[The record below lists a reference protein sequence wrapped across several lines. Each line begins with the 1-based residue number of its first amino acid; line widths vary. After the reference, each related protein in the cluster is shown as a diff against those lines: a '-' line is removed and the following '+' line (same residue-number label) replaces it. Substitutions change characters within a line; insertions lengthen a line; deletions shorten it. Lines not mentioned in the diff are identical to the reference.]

1 VVYTPGMVACPPRRP
16 HPRFSRR
23 GHRHRFG
30 ALTLILL
37 LTNALLLVAPAAAQT
52 TPDSAQAVADSA
64 QAKAE
69 ATPSRW
75 FDPSKIDILIPTL
88 LFAALVLGFI
98 ASARRGAPLFIR
110 RIPGLDAIDEAIGR
124 ATEMGKPILY
134 SPGLDEMDQAAT
146 VASMSIL
153 GQIAERAAG
162 YNSRVTVPNRD
173 PIVLNVAQE
182 VVRAGYLRAGR
193 PDLYRDDDVYYV
205 TYSQF
210 GYAGAVAGTMVRE
223 RPAAIFY
230 MGHFYAESL
239 VMAETGQSTGAIQIA
254 GTDSDAQLPFFITA
268 CDYTLI
274 GEELYAASVYLA
286 REPLLLGSL
295 KAQDMAKLIIIV
307 YLIAGVAAGFLG
319 FSLDFWSGPGAAGG

>member
-1 VVYTPGMVACPPRRP
+1 MVACPPRWP

-23 GHRHRFG
+23 GCRLRFA

-37 LTNALLLVAPAAAQT
+37 LTHTLLLVAPAI
-52 TPDSAQAVADSA
+52 AQAPADSA
-64 QAKAE
+64 QAAADSTTQAE
-69 ATPSRW
+69 ATPPRW

-98 ASARRGAPLFIR
+98 ASARSGAALFIR

-173 PIVLNVAQE
+173 PIVLSVAQD

-319 FSLDFWSGPGAAGG
+319 VSLDFWSGTGAAGG

>member
-1 VVYTPGMVACPPRRP
+1 L
-16 HPRFSRR
+16 S
-23 GHRHRFG
+23 
-30 ALTLILL
+30 LL
-37 LTNALLLVAPAAAQT
+37 LLLAPIHLAPFAAAETATETVAGADDAPA
-52 TPDSAQAVADSA
+52 
-64 QAKAE
+64 
-69 ATPSRW
+69 RW
-75 FDPSKIDILIPTL
+75 FDPAKLDILIPTL
-88 LFAALVLGFI
+88 IFAALVLGFI
-98 ASARRGAPLFIR
+98 NSARRGAALFIR

-173 PIVLNVAQE
+173 PIVLSVAQE
-182 VVRAGYLRAGR
+182 VVRAGYMRAGR

-295 KAQDMAKLIIIV
+295 KAQDMAKLLIIV

-319 FSLDFWSGPGAAGG
+319 VSLDFWAGAGAAGG

>member
-1 VVYTPGMVACPPRRP
+1 MVYTPGMVACPPRWP
-16 HPRFSRR
+16 HPRFSPRGYRR
-23 GHRHRFG
+23 RCA

-37 LTNALLLVAPAAAQT
+37 LTHALLLVAPAAAQA
-52 TPDSAQAVADSA
+52 TPDSAQAVAGA
-64 QAKAE
+64 ATAE
-69 ATPSRW
+69 AAPPRW
-75 FDPSKIDILIPTL
+75 FDPAKTDILIPTL

-98 ASARRGAPLFIR
+98 ASARSGAALFIR

-319 FSLDFWSGPGAAGG
+319 VSLDFWSGTGAAGG